1 VVVEMFPG
9 FEAGPPLCRLA
20 ASPLRPPR
28 LPQPLAGRR
37 RRRRRI
43 RGDGTRNLLSLPG
56 DNKDND
62 GWGDG
67 NNKGATLEPILRVLH
82 DQSHFVPGSTM
93 IFTLVNHPLLD
104 ANFDG

>member
-1 VVVEMFPG
+1 MFPG
-9 FEAGPPLCRLA
+9 FEAGPLLCRLA
-20 ASPLRPPR
+20 ALLLRPPQ
-28 LPQPLAGRR
+28 LPRPSAGRR

-67 NNKGATLEPILRVLH
+67 NNKDTTLEPILRVSH
-82 DQSHFVPGSTM
+82 DQSHFVPGSMM
-93 IFTLVNHPLLD
+93 ILTLVDHPLLD